1 MSARIIDLDRLVVQA
16 RVVNR
21 IWLVILGLFVA
32 LTILAPSQAA
42 ASARFVA
49 ESLVATGPYLLL
61 SAAVAAYARASGADA
76 LAARAFAGR
85 TSAMIVIAALI
96 GGLSPFCSCGVIP
109 LIAALLSMGV
119 PLAPVMAFWLA
130 SPVIDPAQFVLTV
143 GVLGADFAVAKTV
156 AAIGLGLFGGFGTMW
171 LAHMGFLT
179 DPLRP
184 GVGDG
189 GCQAS
194 AGRAGQRPIWAFW
207 REPARTERFRH
218 EAIRTLSFL
227 MRWLT
232 LAFLLES
239 MMLAWLPAEAVA
251 GVVGGEGVGP
261 IVMATLIGVPAYLN
275 GFAALPVVGGLLEQ
289 GMAPGAALAFLVAGA
304 VSSVPAAIAV
314 YALVKRPVFL
324 LYLAFALVGSLA
336 AGLAF
341 QTLA

>member
-1 MSARIIDLDRLVVQA
+1 MLERMIGVDRLVVQ
-16 RVVNR
+16 VQTVHR
-21 IWLVILGLFVA
+21 IWLVILGLFLA
-32 LTILAPSQAA
+32 LAAVAPSQAW

-49 ESLVATGPYLLL
+49 ESLVSTGPYLLL
-61 SAAVAAYARASGADA
+61 SAAVAAYARASGADS

-85 TSAMIVIAALI
+85 TSAMVVVAALI

-171 LAHMGFLT
+171 LAQMGFLT

-189 GCQAS
+189 GCRA
-194 AGRAGQRPIWAFW
+194 AAVRAGQPPVWTFW
-207 REPARTERFRH
+207 REPARTERFRG
-218 EAIRTLSFL
+218 EALRTMAFL
-227 MRWLT
+227 LRWMT

-239 MMLAWLPAEAVA
+239 VMLAWLPADTVA
-251 GVVGGEGVGP
+251 GVVGGDGVGP
-261 IVMATLIGVPAYLN
+261 IVLATLIGVPAYLN

-289 GMAPGAALAFLVAGA
+289 GMAQGAALSFLVAGA

-336 AGLAF
+336 AGLVF
-341 QTLA
+341 ETLP